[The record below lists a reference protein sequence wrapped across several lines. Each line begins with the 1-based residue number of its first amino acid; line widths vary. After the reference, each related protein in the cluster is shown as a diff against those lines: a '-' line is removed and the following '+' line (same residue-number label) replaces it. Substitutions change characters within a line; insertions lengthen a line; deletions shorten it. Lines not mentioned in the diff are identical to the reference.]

1 MLESLVI
8 YSCPVI
14 VGGDI
19 SVHVEDPS
27 NTLTAWYLDLL
38 SSMRLQQHVTH
49 ISAGLLD
56 HVITRT
62 NFTVDQL
69 DVDPPGLIS
78 DHSVIT
84 GNCRRL
90 LQSSPP
96 PITCIVRSWETVDR
110 TVLRQAIADSPLGQ
124 PPPPNASRD
133 DLFALYYQTLR
144 EIADLLALEH
154 AVRTQQQ
161 RQCPWFDADCGAVRR
176 ACRRRERRYR
186 RTRDDTDKAAYI
198 ASTMHKKHDV
208 LNIKQQ
214 QYWSE
219 RVATSA
225 SNSTLLWR
233 SMMKVLQQDKR
244 PAENLT
250 PTLHDADD
258 FRQFFDEK
266 VMQVGVSLHQ
276 HPRQRR
282 RFLSHLVAGAMY

>member
-1 MLESLVI
+1 MVLGLAV
-8 YSCPVI
+8 V
-14 VGGDI
+14 D
-19 SVHVEDPS
+19 
-27 NTLTAWYLDLL
+27 A
-38 SSMRLQQHVTH
+38 SSAARDAHLRWVTG
-49 ISAGLLD
+49 SRD
-56 HVITRT
+56 HTHQL
-62 NFTVDQL
+62 TVDQL

-84 GNCRRL
+84 GNCRRS

-144 EIADLLALEH
+144 EIADLLEH

>member
-1 MLESLVI
+1 MHRATTCLLYTTRHFVKLRI
-8 YSCPVI
+8 FW
-14 VGGDI
+14 
-19 SVHVEDPS
+19 HW
-27 NTLTAWYLDLL
+27 NTLCAP
-38 SSMRLQQHVTH
+38 SSNVSVR
-49 ISAGLLD
+49 GL
-56 HVITRT
+56 
-62 NFTVDQL
+62 
-69 DVDPPGLIS
+69 
-78 DHSVIT
+78 
-84 GNCRRL
+84 
-90 LQSSPP
+90 
-96 PITCIVRSWETVDR
+96 
-110 TVLRQAIADSPLGQ
+110 
-124 PPPPNASRD
+124 
-133 DLFALYYQTLR
+133 TL
-144 EIADLLALEH
+144 
-154 AVRTQQQ
+154 T
-161 RQCPWFDADCGAVRR
+161 VRR